1 MHKIERLLQT
11 LAPKGV
17 EFKTLE
23 EVFEIK
29 NGYTPSKN
37 NPEFWKNGTIPWF
50 RMEDIRENGRI
61 LKDSIQH
68 ITPKALKGKK
78 LFPKNSII
86 ISTTATIGEHALL
99 IVDSLANQ
107 RFTFLSK
114 KANCDLALDMKFFFY
129 QCFLLGEWCKKN
141 TNVSGFA
148 SVDMTAF
155 KKYKFP
161 IPPLEIQQEI
171 VKILDAFTEL
181 NTELNT
187 ELKARKKQYEYY
199 QNMLLD
205 FNDINQNHK
214 DAKMSVKTYP
224 KRLKTLLQ
232 TLVPKGVEFRKLGEV
247 LEYDQP
253 NQYCVTSKEFDKSYP
268 TPVLTAGKTFIL
280 GYTNEKDNIYQA
292 SKNAPVI
299 IFDDFT
305 TATQWVDFPFK
316 VKSSAMK
323 ILLPKNPTI
332 NIRFI
337 FFYMQTIPY
346 NIGGE
351 HARHWISRYSQIEV
365 PIPPLEIQQEIVKIL
380 DAFTELNTEL
390 NTELK
395 ARKKQ
400 YEYYQNMLL
409 DFNDIN
415 QNHKDAK
422 MSVKTYPK
430 RLKTLLQTLAPKGVE
445 FKTLEEVF
453 EIKNGY
459 TPSKNN
465 PEFWKNGTIPW
476 FRMEDIRENGRILK
490 DSIQH
495 ITPKALKGKK
505 LFPKNSIIISTTATI
520 GEHALLIVD
529 SLANQRFTFLSKKA
543 NCDLALDMKFFF
555 YQCFLLGE
563 WCKKNTNV
571 SGFASV
577 DMTAFKKYKFPIPP
591 LEIQQE
597 IVKILDAFTELN
609 TELNTEL
616 KARKKQYEYY
626 REKLLTFKPLLKQG
640 IT

>member
-17 EFKTLE
+17 EFKALE

-129 QCFLLGEWCKKN
+129 QCFLLGEWCKN
-141 TNVSGFA
+141 NINVSGFA

-214 DAKMSVKTYP
+214 DAK
-224 KRLKTLLQ
+224 
-232 TLVPKGVEFRKLGEV
+232 EKLA
-247 LEYDQP
+247 Q
-253 NQYCVTSKEFDKSYP
+253 
-268 TPVLTAGKTFIL
+268 
-280 GYTNEKDNIYQA
+280 
-292 SKNAPVI
+292 
-299 IFDDFT
+299 
-305 TATQWVDFPFK
+305 
-316 VKSSAMK
+316 
-323 ILLPKNPTI
+323 
-332 NIRFI
+332 
-337 FFYMQTIPY
+337 
-346 NIGGE
+346 
-351 HARHWISRYSQIEV
+351 
-365 PIPPLEIQQEIVKIL
+365 
-380 DAFTELNTEL
+380 
-390 NTELK
+390 
-395 ARKKQ
+395 
-400 YEYYQNMLL
+400 
-409 DFNDIN
+409 
-415 QNHKDAK
+415 
-422 MSVKTYPK
+422 KTYPK

-445 FKTLEEVF
+445 FRKLGDIGEFYGGLVGKSKKSFSQGNKFYVPYINVF
-453 EIKNGY
+453 
-459 TPSKNN
+459 NN
-465 PEFWKNGTIPW
+465 PQLDLNALESVQIGDKEKQNTIQLGDVLFTGSSENLEDCAMSCVVTQKIEKDIYLNSFCFGFRFFDKNLFNPSFLKHFLRDYN
-476 FRMEDIRENGRILK
+476 FRKNISKVANGV
-490 DSIQH
+490 
-495 ITPKALKGKK
+495 T
-505 LFPKNSIIISTTATI
+505 
-520 GEHALLIVD
+520 
-529 SLANQRFTFLSKKA
+529 RF
-543 NCDLALDMKFFF
+543 
-555 YQCFLLGE
+555 
-563 WCKKNTNV
+563 NV
-571 SGFASV
+571 SKQLLSQI
-577 DMTAFKKYKFPIPP
+577 TIPIPP

-597 IVKILDAFTELN
+597 IVKILDQFSLLTTDLLAGIPAEI
-609 TELNTEL
+609 

-626 REKLLTFKPLLKQG
+626 REKLLTFKPLTPHKEVKKC
-640 IT
+640 

>member
-37 NPEFWKNGTIPWF
+37 NPEFWEKGTIPWF

-107 RFTFLSK
+107 QFTFLSK
-114 KANCDLALDMKFFFY
+114 KANCNLALDMKFFFY
-129 QCFLLGEWCKKN
+129 QCFLLGGWCKKN

-187 ELKARKKQYEYY
+187 ELKARKKQYQYY

-214 DAKMSVKTYP
+214 DAKMS
-224 KRLKTLLQ
+224 
-232 TLVPKGVEFRKLGEV
+232 
-247 LEYDQP
+247 
-253 NQYCVTSKEFDKSYP
+253 
-268 TPVLTAGKTFIL
+268 A
-280 GYTNEKDNIYQA
+280 
-292 SKNAPVI
+292 
-299 IFDDFT
+299 
-305 TATQWVDFPFK
+305 
-316 VKSSAMK
+316 
-323 ILLPKNPTI
+323 
-332 NIRFI
+332 
-337 FFYMQTIPY
+337 
-346 NIGGE
+346 
-351 HARHWISRYSQIEV
+351 
-365 PIPPLEIQQEIVKIL
+365 
-380 DAFTELNTEL
+380 
-390 NTELK
+390 
-395 ARKKQ
+395 
-400 YEYYQNMLL
+400 
-409 DFNDIN
+409 
-415 QNHKDAK
+415 
-422 MSVKTYPK
+422 KTYPK

-445 FKTLEEVF
+445 FRKLGDIGEFYSGLVGKSKKSFSQGNKFYVPYVNVF
-453 EIKNGY
+453 
-459 TPSKNN
+459 NN
-465 PEFWKNGTIPW
+465 PQLDLNALESVQIGDKEKQNTIQLGDVLFTGSSENLEDCAMSCVVTQKIEKDIYLNSFCFGFRFFDKNLFNPSFLKHFLRDYN
-476 FRMEDIRENGRILK
+476 FRKNISKVANGV
-490 DSIQH
+490 
-495 ITPKALKGKK
+495 T
-505 LFPKNSIIISTTATI
+505 
-520 GEHALLIVD
+520 
-529 SLANQRFTFLSKKA
+529 RFNVSKQLLSKI
-543 NCDLALDMKFFF
+543 
-555 YQCFLLGE
+555 
-563 WCKKNTNV
+563 TI
-571 SGFASV
+571 
-577 DMTAFKKYKFPIPP
+577 PIPP

-597 IVKILDAFTELN
+597 IVKILDQFSILTTDLLAGIPAEI
-609 TELNTEL
+609 

-626 REKLLTFKPLLKQG
+626 REKLLTFKPLTPNKDEKC
-640 IT
+640 

>member
-11 LAPKGV
+11 LVPKGV

-23 EVFEIK
+23 EIFEIK

-37 NPEFWKNGTIPWF
+37 NPEFWEKGTIPWF

-114 KANCDLALDMKFFFY
+114 KANCDIALDMKFFFY

-205 FNDINQNHK
+205 FNDIHQNHK
-214 DAKMSVKTYP
+214 DAKMS
-224 KRLKTLLQ
+224 
-232 TLVPKGVEFRKLGEV
+232 
-247 LEYDQP
+247 
-253 NQYCVTSKEFDKSYP
+253 
-268 TPVLTAGKTFIL
+268 
-280 GYTNEKDNIYQA
+280 
-292 SKNAPVI
+292 
-299 IFDDFT
+299 
-305 TATQWVDFPFK
+305 
-316 VKSSAMK
+316 
-323 ILLPKNPTI
+323 
-332 NIRFI
+332 
-337 FFYMQTIPY
+337 
-346 NIGGE
+346 
-351 HARHWISRYSQIEV
+351 
-365 PIPPLEIQQEIVKIL
+365 
-380 DAFTELNTEL
+380 
-390 NTELK
+390 
-395 ARKKQ
+395 
-400 YEYYQNMLL
+400 
-409 DFNDIN
+409 
-415 QNHKDAK
+415 AK
-422 MSVKTYPK
+422 PYPK

-445 FKTLEEVF
+445 FRKLGDIGEFTRGNGLLKSDLQDKGRPVVHYGQIHTQYNLSIDKTISYVNDALFHKLKKAKPNDILIVTTSENVKDVGKSIAWLGNEEVAF
-453 EIKNGY
+453 SGEMYSYSTNE
-459 TPSKNN
+459 N
-465 PEFWKNGTIPW
+465 PKFIIYYFQTWFFQKEKEKKITGTKVMRIH
-476 FRMEDIRENGRILK
+476 ENDLK
-490 DSIQH
+490 K
-495 ITPKALKGKK
+495 IT
-505 LFPKNSIIISTTATI
+505 I
-520 GEHALLIVD
+520 
-529 SLANQRFTFLSKKA
+529 
-543 NCDLALDMKFFF
+543 
-555 YQCFLLGE
+555 
-563 WCKKNTNV
+563 
-571 SGFASV
+571 
-577 DMTAFKKYKFPIPP
+577 PIPP

-597 IVKILDAFTELN
+597 IVKILDQFSILTTDLLAGIPAEI
-609 TELNTEL
+609 

-626 REKLLTFKPLLKQG
+626 REKLLTFKPLTPLNNKELA
-640 IT
+640 

>member
-37 NPEFWKNGTIPWF
+37 NPEFWEKGTIPWF

-181 NTELNT
+181 NTEL
-187 ELKARKKQYEYY
+187 KARKKQYEYY

-205 FNDINQNHK
+205 FKGIHLNHK
-214 DAKMSVKTYP
+214 DAKMGANYP

-232 TLVPKGVEFRKLGEV
+232 TLAPKGVEFRKLGEL

-253 NQYCVTSKEFDKSYP
+253 NKYCVTSKEFDESYP

-292 SKNAPVI
+292 SKSSPVI

-346 NIGGE
+346 NISGE
-351 HARHWISRYSQIEV
+351 HTRQWISRYSQITI

-380 DAFTELNTEL
+380 DQFSILTTD
-390 NTELK
+390 
-395 ARKKQ
+395 
-400 YEYYQNMLL
+400 LL
-409 DFNDIN
+409 AGIP
-415 QNHKDAK
+415 A
-422 MSVKTYPK
+422 
-430 RLKTLLQTLAPKGVE
+430 
-445 FKTLEEVF
+445 
-453 EIKNGY
+453 EI
-459 TPSKNN
+459 
-465 PEFWKNGTIPW
+465 
-476 FRMEDIRENGRILK
+476 
-490 DSIQH
+490 
-495 ITPKALKGKK
+495 
-505 LFPKNSIIISTTATI
+505 
-520 GEHALLIVD
+520 
-529 SLANQRFTFLSKKA
+529 
-543 NCDLALDMKFFF
+543 
-555 YQCFLLGE
+555 
-563 WCKKNTNV
+563 
-571 SGFASV
+571 
-577 DMTAFKKYKFPIPP
+577 
-591 LEIQQE
+591 
-597 IVKILDAFTELN
+597 
-609 TELNTEL
+609 

-626 REKLLTFKPLLKQG
+626 REKLLAFKPLTPYKEVKKC
-640 IT
+640 

>member
-37 NPEFWKNGTIPWF
+37 NPEFWEKGTIPWF

-107 RFTFLSK
+107 QFTFLSK

-187 ELKARKKQYEYY
+187 ELKARKKQYQYY

-205 FNDINQNHK
+205 FNGINQNHK
-214 DAKMSVKTYP
+214 DAKMSVKP
-224 KRLKTLLQ
+224 
-232 TLVPKGVEFRKLGEV
+232 
-247 LEYDQP
+247 
-253 NQYCVTSKEFDKSYP
+253 
-268 TPVLTAGKTFIL
+268 
-280 GYTNEKDNIYQA
+280 
-292 SKNAPVI
+292 
-299 IFDDFT
+299 
-305 TATQWVDFPFK
+305 
-316 VKSSAMK
+316 
-323 ILLPKNPTI
+323 
-332 NIRFI
+332 
-337 FFYMQTIPY
+337 
-346 NIGGE
+346 
-351 HARHWISRYSQIEV
+351 
-365 PIPPLEIQQEIVKIL
+365 
-380 DAFTELNTEL
+380 
-390 NTELK
+390 
-395 ARKKQ
+395 
-400 YEYYQNMLL
+400 
-409 DFNDIN
+409 
-415 QNHKDAK
+415 
-422 MSVKTYPK
+422 YPK

-445 FKTLEEVF
+445 FRKLGEVINIF
-453 EIKNGY
+453 
-459 TPSKNN
+459 
-465 PEFWKNGTIPW
+465 
-476 FRMEDIRENGRILK
+476 
-490 DSIQH
+490 
-495 ITPKALKGKK
+495 KGKQLNK
-505 LFPKNSIIISTTATI
+505 ELLLDYGEYPVMNGGIHASGYWNEYNTDYPKIIISQGGASAGYVNYMT
-520 GEHALLIVD
+520 
-529 SLANQRFTFLSKKA
+529 SKFWAGAHCYAIELNSEKL
-543 NCDLALDMKFFF
+543 N
-555 YQCFLLGE
+555 
-563 WCKKNTNV
+563 
-571 SGFASV
+571 
-577 DMTAFKKYKFPIPP
+577 YKFLYYFLKNSQTILMKSQFGAGIPALNKADIETLTIPIPP

-597 IVKILDAFTELN
+597 IVKILDQFLALTTDLLAGIPAEI
-609 TELNTEL
+609 

-626 REKLLTFKPLLKQG
+626 REKLLTFKPLQNKE
-640 IT
+640 